1 MASSPDLNGRR
12 AVVTGATGGIGLAT
26 ARRLAAA
33 GADVVL
39 VARTEAAV
47 RGAAERLGGA
57 AVVADVATE
66 EGVARVVAALRND
79 APDIVVHAAGAF
91 ELAPLAETSV
101 EVFDRIVAVN
111 LRGAFLI
118 IRAVLPGMLERGS
131 GHIVTIGS
139 IAGRQAFAAN
149 GAYSAAKFGVR
160 GLHAVLSAELR
171 GSGVRATFVEP
182 AATDTPLWDGIDR
195 ERNPGL
201 PTRTAMLSADE
212 VADAVFYAV
221 TRPRDVA
228 IPNILVERA

>member
-1 MASSPDLNGRR
+1 MASSPDLNGLR

-26 ARRLAAA
+26 VRRLAAA
-33 GADVVL
+33 GAGVVL

-47 RGAAERLGGA
+47 RGAAERSGGT
-57 AVVADVATE
+57 AVAADVATE
-66 EGVARVVAALRND
+66 AGVARVMGALRGD
-79 APDIVVHAAGAF
+79 VPDIVVHAAGAF

-101 EVFDRIVAVN
+101 EAFDRIVAVN
-111 LRGAFLI
+111 LRGAFLL
-118 IRAVLPGMLERGS
+118 IRAVLPGMLERSS

-212 VADAVFYAV
+212 VADAVLYAV

>member
-118 IRAVLPGMLERGS
+118 IRAVLPGMLERGLRS
-131 GHIVTIGS
+131 YRHDRVDCRP
-139 IAGRQAFAAN
+139 A
-149 GAYSAAKFGVR
+149 GVR
-160 GLHAVLSAELR
+160 CERRVQRGEVRRPRSAR
-171 GSGVRATFVEP
+171 RPVRRVARHGVRATFVEP

>member
-66 EGVARVVAALRND
+66 EGVARVMAALRND